1 MKITYYKFI
10 NDLVYEIKDDE
21 KLEFIND
28 LRYDGE
34 KIVDPRNY
42 NTFFIDEKGIK
53 HIKKFK
59 DSWQELKCKFD
70 DELVFD
76 KTLKKWRVKT
86 EKEKLKEEKEKLI
99 KQMKEEAYNFIVSYY
114 PLWKQNS
121 DLSDKEVIT
130 TKIIANF
137 KNVINETDIRKS
149 IYDILS
155 GNSTIYKELVNYG
168 IKAGLIETDENNLPL
183 YKYILKDGKT
193 IIANISGIYKDE
205 KGNKK
210 QINFDNVKD
219 RFLLFKNG
227 VDPNLINTSVKLV
240 EKLVKIAKRI
250 SWKNKVREK
259 VDEIENKIKQAN
271 NLNELHKIDIYEFI
285 HILPDFI
292 ENKKHI

>member
-1 MKITYYKFI
+1 MKVTYYKFI
-10 NDLVYEIKDDE
+10 DDLVYEIKDDE
-21 KLEFIND
+21 RLEFIND

-34 KIVDPRNY
+34 KIVKPRNY

-59 DSWQELKCKFD
+59 DNWQELKCNFD

-99 KQMKEEAYNFIVSYY
+99 KQMKEETYNFIVSYY

-210 QINFDNVKD
+210 QINFNNVKD

-227 VDPNLINTSVKLV
+227 VDPNLINTSVKLA

-250 SWKNKVREK
+250 TWKDKVREK

-271 NLNELHKIDIYEFI
+271 NLNELHKIDIYEFT

-292 ENKKHI
+292 EK